1 MEYII
6 GLVFLIAIC
15 VAVFLHTNKAK
26 KSSQETGD
34 MQMVEPK
41 SAALA
46 EVQQNTNQLMI
57 RLEQLSLEEIKDTD
71 KLIEIKDEKLLAR
84 IDNLVPDLLQAG
96 NAANNAIQANG
107 EVLYQAII
115 PAGAKL
121 ANSRDMEGAVRGIY
135 HGADGINGHANLV
148 AVDNT
153 ASIATNIAASA
164 MSVAS
169 MVVGQ
174 YYLTQI
180 SSDLN
185 KVNKGL
191 NRISNFQ
198 DKEYQSKVFTLVAQI
213 QEIAR
218 FQVKILENEEL
229 RMSEIDNLN
238 RWKKECVQLLEQAC
252 LMVEDF
258 TNNQNLKYE
267 EYESLLPEIEKWYT
281 YQKILFEVLI
291 HIAELKH
298 ALHLGSVSFEQCS
311 ATVITYGNQVKQA
324 QEKLEKWH
332 HAQAERLHIDVDH
345 GMRKRVGFDSFM
357 HLIPSW
363 INEDNKYRS
372 IAQSAVKRIQ
382 SQTSGYSRVESIDT
396 IDLFREDVR
405 IIGKEGRL
413 YYLPPQHQE

>member
-26 KSSQETGD
+26 KSSHETGD

-71 KLIEIKDEKLLAR
+71 KLIEIKDENLLAR

-135 HGADGINGHANLV
+135 HGVDGINGHANLV

-153 ASIATNIAASA
+153 ANIATNIAASA

-174 YYLTQI
+174 YYMAQI

-191 NRISNFQ
+191 NRITNF
-198 DKEYQSKVFTLVAQI
+198 KIKNIKV
-213 QEIAR
+213 
-218 FQVKILENEEL
+218 
-229 RMSEIDNLN
+229 
-238 RWKKECVQLLEQAC
+238 
-252 LMVEDF
+252 
-258 TNNQNLKYE
+258 KYLH
-267 EYESLLPEIEKWYT
+267 LLPRSK
-281 YQKILFEVLI
+281 KLHVFK
-291 HIAELKH
+291 LKS
-298 ALHLGSVSFEQCS
+298 LKTKNCG
-311 ATVITYGNQVKQA
+311 
-324 QEKLEKWH
+324 
-332 HAQAERLHIDVDH
+332 
-345 GMRKRVGFDSFM
+345 
-357 HLIPSW
+357 
-363 INEDNKYRS
+363 
-372 IAQSAVKRIQ
+372 
-382 SQTSGYSRVESIDT
+382 
-396 IDLFREDVR
+396 
-405 IIGKEGRL
+405 
-413 YYLPPQHQE
+413 

>member
-6 GLVFLIAIC
+6 GLVLLIAIC
-15 VAVFLHTNKAK
+15 AAVFWHTNKAEK
-26 KSSQETGD
+26 PSPETDD
-34 MQMVEPK
+34 MQTAEPQP
-41 SAALA
+41 ATMT

-57 RLEQLSLEEIKDTD
+57 RLEQVSLEEIKDTD

-107 EVLYQAII
+107 DILYQAII

-153 ASIATNIAASA
+153 ASMATNIASSA

-174 YYLTQI
+174 YYMAQI
-180 SSDLN
+180 NSDLN
-185 KVNKGL
+185 KINKGL
-191 NRISNFQ
+191 NRIANFQ

-213 QEIAR
+213 QEVAH
-218 FQVKILENEEL
+218 FQIEILENEEL

-238 RWKKECVQLLEQAC
+238 RWKKECVQLLTQAC
-252 LMVEDF
+252 LMVEGF

-267 EYESLLPEIEKWYT
+267 EYESSLPEIEKWHS

-311 ATVITYGNQVKQA
+311 ATVLTYGKHVKHA

-332 HAQAERLHIDVDH
+332 HAQADRLHIDVEH
-345 GMRKRVGFDSFM
+345 GTRKRVGFDSFM
-357 HLIPSW
+357 HLIPGW
-363 INEDNKYRS
+363 INEDNKYRP
-372 IAQSAVKRIQ
+372 ITQSAVRQIQ
-382 SQTSGYSRVESIDT
+382 SQTNAHNNVKSVDT
-396 IDLFREDVR
+396 IDLFQEDVR
-405 IIGKEGRL
+405 IIGKEGKL
-413 YYLPPQHQE
+413 YYLPSE

>member
-15 VAVFLHTNKAK
+15 VAVFWHTNKAK
-26 KSSQETGD
+26 KLSQETGD

-121 ANSRDMEGAVRGIY
+121 ANSRDMEGAVRGFY

-148 AVDNT
+148 AFDNT
-153 ASIATNIAASA
+153 ASVATNVASSI
-164 MSVAS
+164 MGVAS

-174 YYLTQI
+174 YYMAQI

-185 KVNKGL
+185 KIDKGL

-198 DKEYQSKVFTLVAQI
+198 DQEYKGKVFALVAHI
-213 QEIAR
+213 QQVAH
-218 FQVKILENEEL
+218 FQVEILENEEL
-229 RMSEIDNLN
+229 RMSEFDNLN
-238 RWKKECVQLLEQAC
+238 RWKKDCEQLLAQAC
-252 LMVEDF
+252 HTIEGF
-258 TNNQNLKYE
+258 AENQNLKYE
-267 EYESLLPEIEKWYT
+267 EYEKLLPEIEKWYS

-298 ALHLGSVSFEQCS
+298 ALHLGFVSFEQCS
-311 ATVITYGNQVKQA
+311 ATVITYGNKVTQTK
-324 QEKLEKWH
+324 EKLEKWH
-332 HAQAERLHIDVDH
+332 YAQADRLHIDVEH
-345 GMRKRVGFDSFM
+345 GMRKRVGFDSFI

-363 INEDNKYRS
+363 INEDNKYRP
-372 IAQSAVKRIQ
+372 IAQSAVKQIQ
-382 SQTSGYSRVESIDT
+382 SQTSAPNHVESVDT
-396 IDLFREDVR
+396 VDLFQEDVR
-405 IIGKEGRL
+405 IIGKEGKL
-413 YYLPPQHQE
+413 YYLPSE

>member
-15 VAVFLHTNKAK
+15 VAVFWHTNKAK
-26 KSSQETGD
+26 KLSQETGD
-34 MQMVEPK
+34 MQIAEPK

-46 EVQQNTNQLMI
+46 EVQQNTSQLMI

-96 NAANNAIQANG
+96 NAAQNAIQANG

-121 ANSRDMEGAVRGIY
+121 ANSRDMEGAVRGFY

-148 AVDNT
+148 VFDNT
-153 ASIATNIAASA
+153 ASVATNIVSSV
-164 MSVAS
+164 MGVAS

-174 YYLTQI
+174 YYMAQI

-185 KVNKGL
+185 KIDKGL

-198 DKEYQSKVFTLVAQI
+198 DQEYKGKVFALVAHI
-213 QEIAR
+213 QQVAH
-218 FQVKILENEEL
+218 FQVEILENEEL

-238 RWKKECVQLLEQAC
+238 RWKKDCEQLLAQAC
-252 LMVEDF
+252 HMVEGF
-258 TNNQNLKYE
+258 AENQNLKYE
-267 EYESLLPEIEKWYT
+267 EYEKLLPEIEKWYS

-298 ALHLGSVSFEQCS
+298 ALHLGSVSFDQCS
-311 ATVITYGNQVKQA
+311 AAVITYGNKVKQA
-324 QEKLEKWH
+324 KEKLEKWH
-332 HAQAERLHIDVDH
+332 YAQADRLHIDVEH
-345 GMRKRVGFDSFM
+345 GMRKRVGFDSFI

-363 INEDNKYRS
+363 INEDNKYRP
-372 IAQSAVKRIQ
+372 IAQSIVKQIQ
-382 SQTSGYSRVESIDT
+382 SQTSASNHVKSVDT
-396 IDLFREDVR
+396 VDLFQEDVR
-405 IIGKEGRL
+405 IIGKEGKL
-413 YYLPPQHQE
+413 YYLPSE

>member
-1 MEYII
+1 MEYIV
-6 GLVFLIAIC
+6 GLVCLIAIC
-15 VAVFLHTNKAK
+15 VAVFWHTNKTK
-26 KSSQETGD
+26 KSSHVISVIQEIEPQATDLD
-34 MQMVEPK
+34 ME
-41 SAALA
+41 
-46 EVQQNTNQLMI
+46 EVQQNTNQLKI

-84 IDNLVPDLLQAG
+84 IDTLIPDLLQAG

-121 ANSRDMEGAVRGIY
+121 ANSRDMEGAVRGFY

-148 AVDNT
+148 AFDNT
-153 ASIATNIAASA
+153 ASVATNIASSI
-164 MSVAS
+164 MGVAS

-174 YYLTQI
+174 YYMAQI

-191 NRISNFQ
+191 NKITNFQ
-198 DKEYQSKVFTLVAQI
+198 DKKYQSKLLTLVTQV

-218 FQVKILENEEL
+218 FQVEILENEEL

-258 TNNQNLKYE
+258 TNSQNLKYE
-267 EYESLLPEIEKWYT
+267 EYESILPEIEKWYT

-332 HAQAERLHIDVDH
+332 HAQADRLHIDVEH
-345 GMRKRVGFDSFM
+345 GMRKRVGLDSLI

-363 INEDNKYRS
+363 INEDNNYRP
-372 IAQSAVKRIQ
+372 IAQSAVKQIQ
-382 SQTSGYSRVESIDT
+382 SQTSAPNHVKSVDT
-396 IDLFREDVR
+396 IDLYQEDVR
-405 IIGKEGRL
+405 IIGKEGKL
-413 YYLPPQHQE
+413 YYLPSE

>member
-15 VAVFLHTNKAK
+15 VAVFWHTNKAK
-26 KSSQETGD
+26 KLSQETGD
-34 MQMVEPK
+34 MQIAEPK

-46 EVQQNTNQLMI
+46 EVQQNTSQLMI

-96 NAANNAIQANG
+96 NAAQNAIQANG

-121 ANSRDMEGAVRGIY
+121 ANSRDMEGAVRGFY

-148 AVDNT
+148 VFDNT
-153 ASIATNIAASA
+153 ASVATNIVSSV
-164 MSVAS
+164 MGVAS

-174 YYLTQI
+174 YYMAQI

-185 KVNKGL
+185 KIDKGL

-198 DKEYQSKVFTLVAQI
+198 DQEYKGKVFALVAHI
-213 QEIAR
+213 QQVAH
-218 FQVKILENEEL
+218 FQVEILENEEL

-238 RWKKECVQLLEQAC
+238 RWKKDCEQLLAQAC
-252 LMVEDF
+252 HMVEGF
-258 TNNQNLKYE
+258 TENQNLKYE
-267 EYESLLPEIEKWYT
+267 EYEKLLPEIEKWYS

-311 ATVITYGNQVKQA
+311 AAVITYGNKVKQA
-324 QEKLEKWH
+324 KEKLEKWH
-332 HAQAERLHIDVDH
+332 YAQADRLHIDVEH
-345 GMRKRVGFDSFM
+345 GMRKRVGFDSFI

-363 INEDNKYRS
+363 INEDNKYRP
-372 IAQSAVKRIQ
+372 IAQSIVKQIQ
-382 SQTSGYSRVESIDT
+382 SQTSASNHVKSVDT
-396 IDLFREDVR
+396 VDLFQEDVR
-405 IIGKEGRL
+405 IIGKEGKL
-413 YYLPPQHQE
+413 YYLPSE

>member
-1 MEYII
+1 
-6 GLVFLIAIC
+6 
-15 VAVFLHTNKAK
+15 
-26 KSSQETGD
+26 

-71 KLIEIKDEKLLAR
+71 KLIEIKDENLLAR

-153 ASIATNIAASA
+153 ANIATNIAASA

-174 YYLTQI
+174 YYMAQI

-191 NRISNFQ
+191 NRITNFQ
-198 DKEYQSKVFTLVAQI
+198 DKEYQSKVITLVAQI

-218 FQVKILENEEL
+218 FQVEILENEEL

-258 TNNQNLKYE
+258 TNSQNLKYE
-267 EYESLLPEIEKWYT
+267 EYESILPEIEKWYT

-298 ALHLGSVSFEQCS
+298 QHLW
-311 ATVITYGNQVKQA
+311 
-324 QEKLEKWH
+324 L
-332 HAQAERLHIDVDH
+332 VD
-345 GMRKRVGFDSFM
+345 
-357 HLIPSW
+357 
-363 INEDNKYRS
+363 
-372 IAQSAVKRIQ
+372 
-382 SQTSGYSRVESIDT
+382 
-396 IDLFREDVR
+396 
-405 IIGKEGRL
+405 
-413 YYLPPQHQE
+413 

>member
-6 GLVFLIAIC
+6 GLVLLIAIC
-15 VAVFLHTNKAK
+15 VAVFFHANKAK
-26 KSSQETGD
+26 ESSQAISNIQEIELQATD
-34 MQMVEPK
+34 MDME
-41 SAALA
+41 
-46 EVQQNTNQLMI
+46 EIQQNTSQLMI
-57 RLEQLSLEEIKDTD
+57 RLEQLSLEEIENPD

-84 IDNLVPDLLQAG
+84 IDNLIPDLLQAG

-121 ANSRDMEGAVRGIY
+121 AKSRDMEGAVRGFY

-148 AVDNT
+148 AFDNT
-153 ASIATNIAASA
+153 ASVATSIVSSV
-164 MSVAS
+164 MGVAS

-174 YYLTQI
+174 YYMAQI

-185 KVNKGL
+185 QIDKGL

-198 DKEYQSKVFTLVAQI
+198 DQEYKSKVFALVAHI
-213 QEIAR
+213 QQVAH
-218 FQVKILENEEL
+218 FQVEILENEEL

-238 RWKKECVQLLEQAC
+238 RWKKDCEQLLAQAC
-252 LMVEDF
+252 HMVEGF
-258 TNNQNLKYE
+258 TENQNLKYE
-267 EYESLLPEIEKWYT
+267 EYEKLLPEIEKWYS

-311 ATVITYGNQVKQA
+311 ANVITYGNKVIQA
-324 QEKLEKWH
+324 KEKLEKWH
-332 HAQAERLHIDVDH
+332 HTQADRLHIDVEL
-345 GMRKRVGFDSFM
+345 GMRKRVGFDSFI

-363 INEDNKYRS
+363 INKDNNYRP
-372 IAQSAVKRIQ
+372 IALSAVQQIQ
-382 SQTSGYSRVESIDT
+382 SQTSTQNPAKSTDS
-396 IDLFREDVR
+396 IDLFQEDVK
-405 IIGKEGRL
+405 IIGKDGKL
-413 YYLPPQHQE
+413 YYLPSE